1 MPMMKSSRRGLNL
14 RQWKEQSIAR
24 PSLLHAPAGDLWL
37 PLRRRGEEPFAL
49 TAEVGSRVERDQ
61 PVAVCRESSRAP
73 IFAPAAG
80 EIVSTET
87 IPHPFFEE
95 EVLCAVLRPEDTF
108 PTDQT
113 QPLNTDAIRPDE
125 ILSCCREAGL
135 VDELDGM
142 PLDRKL
148 QRAARQGCSL
158 LVADAL
164 DDQPYC
170 TSRLRTLIEQA
181 DAVGAG
187 TVLAATAVGAARSC
201 IAAYRP
207 SSVAS
212 HLPLEAGGV
221 TVLELSGHYPC
232 LPELKEQMSLW
243 GGGIRIGAAAAAALF
258 RAVTLCAKQHESM
271 VTVGGPCVQTAVNFR
286 VRTGTLAGELLERVS
301 LRRAPGLLVVNG
313 AMTGFAA
320 ELGRP
325 LPILPGI
332 TSLLLYPEHKA
343 DASGRC
349 VGCGRCVDVC
359 PVGLVPALI
368 ARAVDRGG
376 ASAARRL
383 MAQRCIGCGCCSF
396 VCPAGCD
403 VSRTVSEAAEVL
415 RMPEENASKGRN
427 DAVRDVS
434 VRPIEKD

>member
-1 MPMMKSSRRGLNL
+1 
-14 RQWKEQSIAR
+14 
-24 PSLLHAPAGDLWL
+24 
-37 PLRRRGEEPFAL
+37 
-49 TAEVGSRVERDQ
+49 
-61 PVAVCRESSRAP
+61 
-73 IFAPAAG
+73 
-80 EIVSTET
+80 
-87 IPHPFFEE
+87 
-95 EVLCAVLRPEDTF
+95 
-108 PTDQT
+108 
-113 QPLNTDAIRPDE
+113 
-125 ILSCCREAGL
+125 
-135 VDELDGM
+135 
-142 PLDRKL
+142 
-148 QRAARQGCSL
+148 
-158 LVADAL
+158 
-164 DDQPYC
+164 
-170 TSRLRTLIEQA
+170 
-181 DAVGAG
+181 
-187 TVLAATAVGAARSC
+187 
-201 IAAYRP
+201 
-207 SSVAS
+207 
-212 HLPLEAGGV
+212 
-221 TVLELSGHYPC
+221 
-232 LPELKEQMSLW
+232 
-243 GGGIRIGAAAAAALF
+243 
-258 RAVTLCAKQHESM
+258 M